1 MTLTLVL
8 MAVLMGGI
16 ALWLFRQSLHVQ
28 PWVAESGPGRSVP
41 APMTAPRTG
50 LGVFL
55 AVVTSVFSLTISAY
69 LMRREMGA
77 DWRSLTMPG
86 VIWVNSAL
94 LVLASLA
101 LQLAWRAAGHGQE
114 GRLWRALLA
123 GGGLTLAFV
132 AGQCVAWVRLE
143 AAGYYLAAN
152 PANAFFYLLTV
163 LHALHLLGG
172 LVAWGRVLVRARG
185 GTPAVQLRPS
195 VELCALYWHFLLLVW
210 GVILGL
216 VLAT

>member
-1 MTLTLVL
+1 MTFTLVL
-8 MAVLMGGI
+8 MAALMGSI

-28 PWVAESGPGRSVP
+28 PWVAESGPGNSVP

-55 AVVTSVFSLTISAY
+55 AVVASVFSLTISAY

-77 DWRSLTMPG
+77 DWHSLTVPG
-86 VIWVNSAL
+86 ILWVNTAL

-101 LQLAWRAAGHGQE
+101 LQLAWRAAGHGQV
-114 GRLWRALLA
+114 GRLRRALLA

-132 AGQCVAWVRLE
+132 TGQCIAWARLE

-172 LVAWGRVLVRARG
+172 LVAWGRVLLRVRSGA
-185 GTPAVQLRPS
+185 PATRLYPG